1 MRAFINSLGNSIV
14 PWLLR
19 SPLHFLA
26 SGQMMLV
33 TFTGRK
39 SGKVY
44 TTPVEYCR
52 DNERVIFFTQR
63 GRVWWKNLRDGAA
76 VTVRIAGR
84 DLTGQAQAI
93 TDDETIRHA
102 FAHMHPKMKV
112 DPSTMVMV
120 QIRLSKA
127 AERYALASS

>member
-1 MRAFINSLGNSIV
+1 MRAFINNLGNDFV
-14 PWLLR
+14 PRLLR

-26 SGQMMLV
+26 SGHMMLV
-33 TFTGRK
+33 TFTGHK

-84 DLTGQAQAI
+84 DLPGQAQTI
-93 TDDETIRHA
+93 TDEDAIRTA
-102 FAHMHPKMKV
+102 FACMHGRVKV
-112 DPSTMVMV
+112 NPAEIVLV
-120 QIRLSKA
+120 QITLSKA